1 MKKYKNPIQK
11 NPESIN
17 LINEKLFNL
26 TNKKVVVIGERE
38 NYYGIL
44 YGPKIPTFT
53 STVFLVVKNINDAQ
67 YQLRWDWDNAFIL
80 NSKNIDRIDGR
91 RIYLKSGLK
100 RNPKTKRNPGNSRP
114 LFRVQEKIL
123 AIQNK
128 KLFELINTDVLMLI
142 FDRSGTNPGKKF
154 FGTVKLTNSSK
165 WLFQFNP
172 LNQPLSEKNRKK
184 LLQEQT
190 GDNHTEEHM
199 IMELEMEFENNQP
212 TFEFEFDLKNVEQ
225 IAGNKILLSF
235 FTPEIREI

>member
-1 MKKYKNPIQK
+1 MKKFKNPIQK

-17 LINEKLFNL
+17 LINEKLFIL
-26 TNKKVVVIGERE
+26 TNKKVVVIGEDE
-38 NYYGIL
+38 NIYGIL
-44 YGPKIPTFT
+44 EGPKIPTFT
-53 STVFLVVKNINDAQ
+53 PTVFLIIKYTNAQ
-67 YQLRWDWDNAFIL
+67 YPLRRDWDNTFL
-80 NSKNIDRIDGR
+80 LKTKNIDRIDGR

-100 RNPKTKRNPGNSRP
+100 RNPETKNPGP

-123 AIQNK
+123 AIRNK

-184 LLQEQT
+184 LLQEQI
-190 GDNHTEEHM
+190 GANHPEEHM
-199 IMELEMEFENNQP
+199 IMEQEIEFENNNP